1 MKSARLVAFGT
12 WMVDHFTFGLTNQA
26 LSGDLLEEMQS
37 GRPVAWYWRQV
48 CSAVATGLLRRLSD
62 LTLPL
67 IYCAAWTLLYPVWNL
82 LSKVVLVRVAP
93 LGLTEFAW
101 PKSELV
107 PICYGIVP
115 ALAFVWLGFLVYVL
129 LRIRTFHE
137 ITAQRVLWGASGS
150 LNVLL
155 ASTQLLLWHFRRSHI
170 DLDSLMRPDFYSGFH
185 FLSISIPL
193 ALSLLGAL
201 VFATSPVNRHRG
213 HGRQHGLQ
221 SV

>member
-1 MKSARLVAFGT
+1 MA
-12 WMVDHFTFGLTNQA
+12 DHFTFGLTNQA

-37 GRPVAWYWRQV
+37 GRSVAWYWRQV

-67 IYCAAWTLLYPVWNL
+67 IYCAVWTSLYPVWNL
-82 LSKVVLVRVAP
+82 LSKIVLVRVAP
-93 LGLTEFAW
+93 FGLTDFAW
-101 PKSELV
+101 PKSALV

-115 ALAFVWLGFLVYVL
+115 ALAFVWLGFLLYVL

-137 ITAQRVLWGASGS
+137 ITAKRVLWGASGS

-155 ASTQLLLWHFRRSHI
+155 VSTQLLLWHFRRSGI
-170 DLDSLMRPDFYSGFH
+170 GLDSTMRPDFYSAFH
-185 FLSISIPL
+185 LLRISIPL

-201 VFATSPVNRHRG
+201 VFATSRAHRRTG
-213 HGRQHGLQ
+213 HGRQHGFE